1 MSKFIGDE
9 DQDIS
14 EIHTE
19 CKFDNFKSK
28 VRDLIKRLFPRKG
41 VSKFPDKID
50 YDAVFKNHAT
60 LMRGYGT
67 VLKKDAKTFDMFIF
81 RTVFVQSHIYKKLK
95 SLRTIY
101 IVEIATL
108 YDMDNNAV
116 RSTLNGLVEDIDK
129 LSDCLFYF
137 PAITI
142 KTIIVSIPILASAA
156 AVAYPIWDFFLEL
169 WNQGIHNAAYLKFLS
184 ALGLTFLMYLG
195 VAALSFIDK
204 RLLFIFPEDNPQGHF
219 DKWKKWCK
227 AFLGKSTGGTIYKKE
242 NKLFASLRMG
252 KKIESPVD
260 LFIFMAIAL
269 VVLYILVTLS
279 ILTPNQ
285 FEHSCYLLTVSIIFL
300 LVARRK
306 TV

>member
-1 MSKFIGDE
+1 MLKFIGDE
-9 DQDIS
+9 YRDIS
-14 EIHTE
+14 EIHNE
-19 CKFDNFKSK
+19 CKLDNFKSK

-41 VSKFPDKID
+41 ASKFPDKID
-50 YDAVFKNHAT
+50 YDMVFKNHAA
-60 LMRGYGT
+60 LMGGYGT
-67 VLKKDAKTFDMFIF
+67 VLKKDAKTFDTFIF
-81 RTVFVQSHIYKKLK
+81 RNVFVQSHIYKKLK

-108 YDMDNNAV
+108 YDTDNNAV
-116 RSTLNGLVEDIDK
+116 RSTLNRLVEDIDK

-142 KTIIVSIPILASAA
+142 KTVILSLPIIVSAA
-156 AVAYPIWDFFLEL
+156 TVADPMWDFFLEL
-169 WNQGIHNAAYLKFLS
+169 WNQGVHNAVYIKLLS

-195 VAALSFIDK
+195 FAALSFIDK
-204 RLLFIFPEDNPQGHF
+204 RLLFIFPEDNSQGHF
-219 DKWKKWCK
+219 DKWKKQCK
-227 AFLGKSTGGTIYKKE
+227 AFLGKSTEGTIYKKE

-252 KKIESPVD
+252 KEFESPVD

-279 ILTPNQ
+279 ILTLNQ
-285 FEHSCYLLTVSIIFL
+285 CEHLCYLLIVSIIFL
-300 LVARRK
+300 LVVRRK

>member
-1 MSKFIGDE
+1 
-9 DQDIS
+9 
-14 EIHTE
+14 
-19 CKFDNFKSK
+19 
-28 VRDLIKRLFPRKG
+28 

-50 YDAVFKNHAT
+50 YDMVFKNHAA

-116 RSTLNGLVEDIDK
+116 RSTLNRLVEDIDK

-142 KTIIVSIPILASAA
+142 KTIILSLPIIVSAA
-156 AVAYPIWDFFLEL
+156 TVAYTMWDFFLEL
-169 WNQGIHNAAYLKFLS
+169 WNQGINNAAYLKFLS
-184 ALGLTFLMYLG
+184 ALGVTFLMYLG
-195 VAALSFIDK
+195 FAALSFIDK
-204 RLLFIFPEDNPQGHF
+204 RLFFIFPEDNPQGHF

-242 NKLFASLRMG
+242 NKLFASLRMR
-252 KKIESPVD
+252 KELELPVD
-260 LFIFMAIAL
+260 VFIFMCIVL
-269 VVLYILVTLS
+269 VVLYILVTLC
-279 ILTPNQ
+279 L
-285 FEHSCYLLTVSIIFL
+285 
-300 LVARRK
+300 
-306 TV
+306 